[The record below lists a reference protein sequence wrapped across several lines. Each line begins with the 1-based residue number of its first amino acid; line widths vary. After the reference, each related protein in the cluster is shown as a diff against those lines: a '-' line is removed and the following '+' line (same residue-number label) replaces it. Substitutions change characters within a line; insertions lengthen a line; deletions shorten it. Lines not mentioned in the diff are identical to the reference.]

1 MTVSAKDLASANAK
15 NARTADVPSGLISS
29 CPFWAQND
37 CEAEG
42 TNGPN
47 LFIEGSNGTV
57 DEMWIYNTGGDAL
70 GYGGVG
76 ATQASGILF
85 GGYTN
90 PENWRISG
98 KVDYTQFAGL
108 WMNRSNGANVIE
120 LSIRSSSGQF
130 HMGDITAL
138 TSSTGNQAG
147 DLAKYVGDEIKITA
161 FVPDVD
167 RNAPFSI
174 SRRGSYRT
182 EIQSMSYLVTDASE
196 YFGDVPDAFS
206 PTTHPFIRWKPA
218 SVSPA
223 PNNRLVLP
231 DLLAVPIGTVFVIR
245 NCSAQAITGEVYAF
259 SAPGVSNQRIDTN
272 TFIKLFGGRFAAFRA
287 ASTAEWN
294 VIMSGTI

>member
-1 MTVSAKDLASANAK
+1 MTARPMDIAPPERHRSTRAEAHCGISVASRVRPHNY
-15 NARTADVPSGLISS
+15 
-29 CPFWAQND
+29 
-37 CEAEG
+37 
-42 TNGPN
+42 GPA
-47 LFIEGSNGTV
+47 EGSNGTV

-76 ATQASGILF
+76 ATQASGVLL

-130 HMGDITAL
+130 HMGDIETV
-138 TSSTGNQAG
+138 TSSTGDQAG

-161 FVPDVD
+161 FSPVLN

-174 SRRGSYRT
+174 SQRASYRT
-182 EIQSMSYLVTDASE
+182 EIQGLSYLTAEADEITGGQSDPFAANSK
-196 YFGDVPDAFS
+196 
-206 PTTHPFIRWKPA
+206 PFIRWKPLA
-218 SVSPA
+218 ISPA
-223 PNNRLVLP
+223 PNDRLILP
-231 DLLAVPIGTVFVIR
+231 DLLTVPIGTVFIVR
-245 NCSAQAITGEVYAF
+245 NCSAQSVTGEIYAF
-259 SAPGVSNQRIDTN
+259 SGSSVTNQRIDTN
-272 TFIKLFGGRFAAFRA
+272 TFLKLFGGRFAAFRA
-287 ASTAEWN
+287 ATTSEWN

>member
-15 NARTADVPSGLISS
+15 NACKADVPSGLIRS
-29 CPFWAQND
+29 CPFWAQHD

-130 HMGDITAL
+130 HMGDIETV
-138 TSSTGNQAG
+138 TSSTGDQAG

-161 FVPDVD
+161 FSPFFN

-174 SRRGSYRT
+174 SRRASYRT
-182 EIQSMSYLVTDASE
+182 EIQCMSYLVTDAAE
-196 YFGDVPDAFS
+196 IDGNEPNPLP
-206 PTTHPFIRWKPA
+206 PTTHPFIRWKPV
-218 SVSPA
+218 SVLPA
-223 PNNRLVLP
+223 PNDRLVLP

-259 SAPGVSNQRIDTN
+259 SGPGVNNQRIDTN

>member
-1 MTVSAKDLASANAK
+1 MDLAPPERHRSTSAEAQC
-15 NARTADVPSGLISS
+15 GISVAS
-29 CPFWAQND
+29 LVRPHNYGA
-37 CEAEG
+37 A
-42 TNGPN
+42 
-47 LFIEGSNGTV
+47 EGSNGTV
-57 DEMWIYNTGGDAL
+57 DEIWIYNTGGDAL
-70 GYGGVG
+70 GFGGVG
-76 ATQASGILF
+76 ATQASGILL

-130 HMGDITAL
+130 HMGDVTGIS
-138 TSSTGNQAG
+138 SSTGNQAG
-147 DLAKYVGDEIKITA
+147 DLAKYVGDEIKLTA
-161 FVPDVD
+161 FVPDVN

-174 SRRGSYRT
+174 SRRASYRT

-196 YFGDVPDAFS
+196 FFGDEPDAFS
-206 PTTHPFIRWKPA
+206 PFTHPFIRWKPV
-218 SVSPA
+218 SVLPA
-223 PNNRLVLP
+223 PNDRLVLP

-245 NCSAQAITGEVYAF
+245 NCSAQSITGEIFAF
-259 SAPGVSNQRIDTN
+259 SSASVGNQRIDTN

-287 ASTAEWN
+287 ASTTEWN

>member
-1 MTVSAKDLASANAK
+1 MDLAPPERHRSTRAEAQC
-15 NARTADVPSGLISS
+15 GISVAS
-29 CPFWAQND
+29 RVRPHNYGA
-37 CEAEG
+37 A
-42 TNGPN
+42 
-47 LFIEGSNGTV
+47 EGSNGTV

-70 GYGGVG
+70 GFGGVG
-76 ATQASGILF
+76 ATQASGVLL

-130 HMGDITAL
+130 HMGDVTGI

-147 DLAKYVGDEIKITA
+147 DLAKYVGDEIKLTA
-161 FVPDVD
+161 FVPEVN
-167 RNAPFSI
+167 RNAPFST
-174 SRRGSYRT
+174 SRRASYRT

-196 YFGDVPDAFS
+196 FFGDEPDAFS
-206 PTTHPFIRWKPA
+206 PSTHPFIRWKPV
-218 SVSPA
+218 SVLPA
-223 PNNRLVLP
+223 PNDRLVLP

-245 NCSAQAITGEVYAF
+245 NCAAQSITGEIFAF
-259 SAPGVSNQRIDTN
+259 SSASVGNQRIDTN

-287 ASTAEWN
+287 ASTTEWN
-294 VIMSGTI
+294 VIMSGTL